1 MTRQPL
7 PLRRILFTA
16 LLVTITV
23 RAQQPPPPPVPNP
36 AAPTIAMPFPMGLQA
51 GTALEVTL
59 TGTNLTDPVSLWTN
73 IPGATVTI
81 PTDNNNGK
89 EATKRACKIDVPK
102 TTPIGFY
109 GLRLATTRG
118 LSNLRLFCVDD
129 LPQILEVDTNHS
141 KTTPQLVAVP
151 SVVVG
156 RTDVETSD
164 YFKIRVTAGQRLSFE
179 VLGHRLGSG
188 IDPKISIIDPRNGRE
203 LAYADDSP
211 GLQTDPRLTYTFKE
225 AGEYLIEIRDTTYRG
240 GADFFYRLR
249 IGDFPCATTPI
260 PMAIKR
266 GGKATVNFAGPQLAG
281 VVPVELAIPANSLD
295 PVVWVTPKT
304 ASGPLGWPVPLAV
317 SELDEFIEQKPNDD
331 PAKAHRLTV
340 PCGVTGRF
348 LEKGQNGHFV
358 FAAKKGQRIII
369 DSQSLEWQSPTE
381 VYLAIKDAK
390 GAQVAASNPTVA
402 PRIDFAPT
410 ADGDYILVVEHLLRT
425 AGPSESYHL
434 TLTPYEP
441 GFDLTIALDRWD
453 VSQTGTIS
461 IPVLA
466 VRRDYPGPIEV
477 SVTGHAGIT
486 GTLTIPAGQP
496 AQPTLPAGQL
506 ILNVKAD
513 VPVGP
518 QLVNVV
524 GKATINGKPFATT
537 ATLPVPIK
545 AALGNMAYPPRQF
558 LPQLGLAITSKPP
571 YTLSLKV
578 DAGEALRGV
587 PATVTVSAVRDAGF
601 MEEIVLA
608 PGTLPP
614 NVTAALKPIPKGMNE
629 VKVTLNPAANAALGT
644 SAFTVIGTAKAQG
657 RDFRVTSAPGQLIL
671 TEPFSL
677 KVEPSPL
684 KIVLGSKAKFQVT
697 ATRKGGYAGPIA
709 LEMRNLPPNVTAA
722 KVTIEAS
729 KTSTEVELS
738 AAANAAVGDKVDVNV
753 LGTATAAGN
762 QTVASGNVTVSVGK

>member
-7 PLRRILFTA
+7 RIAISIVATLFLTLA
-16 LLVTITV
+16 V

-51 GTALEVTL
+51 GTALELTL
-59 TGTNLTDPVSLWTN
+59 TGTNLNDPVSLWTN
-73 IPGATVTI
+73 IPGATATI

-89 EATKRACKIDVPK
+89 EATKLRVKIDVPK

-129 LPQILEVDTNHS
+129 LPQVLEVDTNHS

-156 RTDVETSD
+156 RTDAETSD
-164 YFKIRVTAGQRLSFE
+164 YFKISVTAGQRVSFE
-179 VLGHRLGSG
+179 ALGHRLGSG

-211 GLQTDPRLTYTFKE
+211 GLQTDPRLTYTFKD

-240 GADFFYRLR
+240 GPDFFYRLR

-266 GGKATVNFAGPQLAG
+266 GGKASVNFAGPQLTG
-281 VVPVELAIPANSLD
+281 VVPVEIAIPADSHD

-304 ASGPLGWPVPLAV
+304 ANGAKGWPVPIAV
-317 SELDEFIEQKPNDD
+317 SELDEVVEQKPNDD
-331 PAKAHRLTV
+331 PAKAHRITV

-358 FAAKKGQRIII
+358 FATKKGQRIII

-381 VYLAIKDAK
+381 VYLVIKDAK
-390 GAQVAASNPTVA
+390 GMQVAASNPTA
-402 PRIDFAPT
+402 GPRIDFTSAG
-410 ADGDYILVVEHLLRT
+410 DGDYTLVVEHLLKT
-425 AGPSESYHL
+425 AGPSETYHL

-441 GFDLTIALDRWD
+441 GFDLTILLDRWD

-461 IPVLA
+461 IPVMV

-477 SVTGHAGIT
+477 SVTGHPGIT

-496 AQPTLPAGQL
+496 PQPNVPGGQL

-524 GKATINGKPFATT
+524 GKATINGLPFVTT
-537 ATLPVPIK
+537 ATFPVPIK

-558 LPQLGLAITSKPP
+558 LPQLGLAITQKPP
-571 YTLSLKV
+571 YTLALKV
-578 DAGEALRGV
+578 DSGEVLRGG
-587 PATVTVSAVRDAGF
+587 PATVTVTATRDAGF
-601 MEEIVLA
+601 TEEIVLA
-608 PGTLPP
+608 PGALPP
-614 NVTAALKPIPKGMNE
+614 NVTAALKPIPRGDERREGDSQPGGQRRTGNLRIHGHWHGEGAGKGF
-629 VKVTLNPAANAALGT
+629 PRHLGAGAT
-644 SAFTVIGTAKAQG
+644 CRRGAVQFEAGAVAFED
-657 RDFRVTSAPGQLIL
+657 RYR
-671 TEPFSL
+671 
-677 KVEPSPL
+677 
-684 KIVLGSKAKFQVT
+684 
-697 ATRKGGYAGPIA
+697 R
-709 LEMRNLPPNVTAA
+709 
-722 KVTIEAS
+722 
-729 KTSTEVELS
+729 
-738 AAANAAVGDKVDVNV
+738 
-753 LGTATAAGN
+753 
-762 QTVASGNVTVSVGK
+762 